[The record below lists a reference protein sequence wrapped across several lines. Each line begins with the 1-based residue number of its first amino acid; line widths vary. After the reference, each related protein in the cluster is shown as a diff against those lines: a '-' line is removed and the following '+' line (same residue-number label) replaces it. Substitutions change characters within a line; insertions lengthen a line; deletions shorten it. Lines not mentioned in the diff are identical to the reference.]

1 MKFIQIILIVICV
14 IFVLSIS
21 SESNKINKSNEN
33 ESNLSER
40 VQELVKENLILK
52 QRLSEVN
59 SKINS
64 IEKNVNKQC
73 NNSKSKLTNANNK
86 IASSFLELKALSK
99 TDPVFKSIVNF
110 PLPREVS
117 YLSLT
122 GSNNNKMFS
131 HLKLC
136 PPGCIVG
143 ASG

>member
-1 MKFIQIILIVICV
+1 MKFIQIILIVTCV
-14 IFVLSIS
+14 IFVLTIS

-33 ESNLSER
+33 EYILSER